1 MEGGMQ
7 WVRGVAVV
15 FGLGVVSL
23 LAAGAS
29 AQSPSSAPDDAL
41 ARELQRCKE
50 LREGAATD
58 ARCQA
63 AYKQSRDQFFAPS
76 KPYEPGAVDMFS
88 KGRSEPWT
96 YDTKPDT
103 GAQSR

>member
-1 MEGGMQ
+1 MEDGMQ
-7 WVRGVAVV
+7 CFRGFAVML
-15 FGLGVVSL
+15 GLGVVSL

-29 AQSPSSAPDDAL
+29 AQSPSSALDDAL

-63 AYKQSRDQFFAPS
+63 AYKQSRDQFFAPG
-76 KPYEPGAVDMFS
+76 KPYEP
-88 KGRSEPWT
+88 EPIQMNPET
-96 YDTKPDT
+96 PKPKLI
-103 GAQSR
+103 RPE